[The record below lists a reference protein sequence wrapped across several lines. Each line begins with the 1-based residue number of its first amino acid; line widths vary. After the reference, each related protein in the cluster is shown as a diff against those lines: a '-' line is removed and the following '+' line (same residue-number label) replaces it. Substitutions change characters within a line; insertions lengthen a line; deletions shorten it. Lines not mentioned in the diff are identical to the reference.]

1 MRYKLIFIIFICL
14 NFIICASA
22 QKKIEDARNNDLQY
36 QYNMGLFY
44 LNQGIVDEAIKFLNR
59 TLELNPRYD
68 LALYALG
75 LSHSMN
81 GNFEES
87 VKHLQNCLKI
97 NPTLTDAR
105 NALGAIYQEMGLL
118 DQAEKEFRI
127 AISDENYKSK
137 DNSYYNLARIYM
149 AKGNLKE
156 ALNHVEWALGINRTM
171 VMAHNLKGIIYEG
184 LNDFEKAI
192 DSYRIALDTLSE
204 DAREKDVD
212 INFNLAVTYFK
223 NNEFNKAKEIFEKIS
238 TRFIDPARRAEI
250 DQYLKLIK

>member
-44 LNQGIVDEAIKFLNR
+44 LNQGIVDEAIKYLNR
-59 TLELNPRYD
+59 VLELNPRYD

-87 VKHLQNCLKI
+87 LKHLQNCLKI
-97 NPTLTDAR
+97 NSTLTDAR

-127 AISDENYKSK
+127 AISDENYTSK

-149 AKGNLKE
+149 TKGNLKE
-156 ALNHVEWALGINRTM
+156 ALNHVERAIGINSRM
-171 VMAHNLKGIIYEG
+171 VMALNLRGIIYEG

-192 DSYRIALDTLSE
+192 DSYRIALETLRE

-223 NNEFNKAKEIFEKIS
+223 NNEFDKAKEIFEKIS
-238 TRFIDPARRAEI
+238 ARVTDTARKAEI

>member
-14 NFIICASA
+14 NFILCASA
-22 QKKIEDARNNDLQY
+22 QKKIDDARNNDLQY

-59 TLELNPRYD
+59 TLELDPRYD
-68 LALYALG
+68 LALYSLG
-75 LSHSMN
+75 LSHSIN

-105 NALGAIYQEMGLL
+105 NALGAIYQEMGLI

-156 ALNHVEWALGINRTM
+156 ALNHVEWALGINRSM
-171 VMAHNLKGIIYEG
+171 VMAYNLRGIIYEG
-184 LNDFEKAI
+184 LNDFKKAI
-192 DSYRIALDTLSE
+192 DSYRLALDTLSK
-204 DAREKDVD
+204 DATEKDVE
-212 INFNLAVTYFK
+212 INFNLAVAYFK
-223 NNEFNKAKEIFEKIS
+223 NNEFDKAKEVFEKIS
-238 TRFIDPARRAEI
+238 ARIIDPAKRAEI

>member
-22 QKKIEDARNNDLQY
+22 KKNIDDARKNDLRY

-44 LNQGIVDEAIKFLNR
+44 LNQGSIDEAIEYLNR
-59 TLELNPRYD
+59 ALDINPRYD

-105 NALGAIYQEMGLL
+105 NALGTIYQEMGLL
-118 DQAEKEFRI
+118 DQAEKAFRI
-127 AISDENYKSK
+127 AISDENYTSK

-149 AKGNLKE
+149 TKANLQE
-156 ALNHVEWALGINRTM
+156 ALNYVERALGINKSM
-171 VMAHNLKGIIYEG
+171 VMAHNLRGIIYEG
-184 LNDFEKAI
+184 LNDLEKAI

-204 DAREKDVD
+204 DARENDVD
-212 INFNLAVTYFK
+212 INFNLGVTYFK
-223 NNEFNKAKEIFEKIS
+223 NNEFDKAKVIFEKILA
-238 TRFIDPARRAEI
+238 RVIDPAKRAEI
-250 DQYLKLIK
+250 GQYLKLIK

>member
-14 NFIICASA
+14 NFILCASA
-22 QKKIEDARNNDLQY
+22 QKKIEDARNNDSQY

-44 LNQGIVDEAIKFLNR
+44 LNEGIVDEAIKYLNR
-59 TLELNPRYD
+59 ALELNPRYD

-97 NPTLTDAR
+97 NPTLSDAR

-118 DQAEKEFRI
+118 DEAEKEFRI
-127 AISDENYKSK
+127 AISDENYQAK

-149 AKGNLKE
+149 AKGNLQE
-156 ALNHVEWALGINRTM
+156 ALNHVEKALAINRRM
-171 VMAHNLKGIIYEG
+171 VMAHNLRGIIYEG

-192 DSYRIALDTLSE
+192 DSYKIGLETLRE

-212 INFNLAVTYFK
+212 INFNLAVAYFK
-223 NNEFNKAKEIFEKIS
+223 NNELDKAKEIFVKIS
-238 TRFIDPARRAEI
+238 ARVIEPARKAEI

>member
-1 MRYKLIFIIFICL
+1 MRYKLIFIFFICL

-22 QKKIEDARNNDLQY
+22 QKKIDDAKNNDLQY

-44 LNQGIVDEAIKFLNR
+44 LNQGIVDEAIKYLNR
-59 TLELNPRYD
+59 ALELNPRYD

-81 GNFEES
+81 GNLEES
-87 VKHLQNCLKI
+87 AKHLQNCLKI
-97 NPTLTDAR
+97 NPTLTDAH
-105 NALGAIYQEMGLL
+105 NTLGAIYQEMGLL
-118 DQAEKEFRI
+118 DQAEKEFKI
-127 AISDENYKSK
+127 AISDENYTSK

-149 AKGNLKE
+149 AKGKLKE
-156 ALNHVEWALGINRTM
+156 ALNYVESAIKINRSM

-184 LNDFEKAI
+184 LKDFKKAI

-204 DAREKDVD
+204 DATEKDVD

-223 NNEFNKAKEIFEKIS
+223 NNEFDKAKEIFEMVSARI
-238 TRFIDPARRAEI
+238 IDPAKRAEI